1 MESTFD
7 DARYYSF
14 FQINKLL
21 HRHLQKKNAQEDSGI
36 AKKGTVR
43 YRANDSLSFPASDI
57 ENIRF
62 WREND
67 KDFAEVVVNFMG
79 LYGPSSPLPVFF
91 TERILFADQAEPTTR
106 DFLDLF
112 NHRFIDLL
120 QQCWEKYRYF
130 QCYEDGRDDYSQWM
144 FSLAGISHI
153 ELCEFS
159 ELSWHRLMPYAGLI
173 AQKVINS
180 ETLARIIEGYFDI
193 PTVEVEQCVL
203 RDVTIMND
211 QLNSLGI
218 ANCQLGGDLVLSN
231 AVQDRMGK
239 IRIHISDLSVTQ
251 YQGFLTDGEQHNTL
265 KQLIKFLM
273 RDQLDFDIAL
283 KVVGKQHLSQILRD
297 TSDTRLGW
305 GACLG
310 EPEIAENYV
319 TLV

>member
-1 MESTFD
+1 MDSTFD
-7 DARYYSF
+7 EARHYSF

-21 HRHLQKKNAQEDSGI
+21 HRHLQKKNTKQNNDVEQKS
-36 AKKGTVR
+36 TVR

-57 ENIRF
+57 ENIKF

-79 LYGPSSPLPVFF
+79 LYGPSSPLPAFF
-91 TERILFADQAEPTTR
+91 TERILFADQDDQSTR

-120 QQCWEKYRYF
+120 QQSWEKYRYF
-130 QCYEDGRDDYSQWM
+130 QRYEDGHDDFSQWM

-159 ELSWHRLMPYAGLI
+159 ELSWHKIMPYAGLI
-173 AQKVINS
+173 AQKVINA
-180 ETLARIIEGYFDI
+180 ETLARIIEGYFSLS
-193 PTVEVEQCVL
+193 TVEVEQCVL
-203 RDVTIMND
+203 RDVTIMDD
-211 QLNSLGI
+211 QLNRLGI

-231 AVQDRMGK
+231 TVQDRMGK
-239 IRIHISDLSVTQ
+239 IRIHISGLSFKQ
-251 YQGFLTDGEQHNTL
+251 YQEFLTDGAQHKTL

-273 RDQLDFDIAL
+273 RDQLEFDIAL
-283 KVVGKQHLSQILRD
+283 KALDKRHLSQVLSD
-297 TSDTRLGW
+297 TRNTRLGW

-310 EPEIAENYV
+310 DPEIAEDFIA
-319 TLV
+319 LV